1 MVIPNSVS
9 NYFMYLYTETT
20 QSTSKLMT
28 SGSSVPLAIDN
39 TTRQKIRSKNS
50 FNFKTF
56 HFLHILKGWKK
67 QHAKFRSLSTEQI
80 TIHRIAHF

>member
-1 MVIPNSVS
+1 
-9 NYFMYLYTETT
+9 MYLYTETT

-39 TTRQKIRSKNS
+39 TTRQKIRSKLE
-50 FNFKTF
+50 FFKL

-67 QHAKFRSLSTEQI
+67 QHAKFRSLSTEQL
-80 TIHRIAHF
+80 TTHRIAHF